1 MLTEREMLDDERRAL
16 EADLRPGAL
25 DWAGVIERSILRRAA
40 RERLEEIDAEMVA
53 LRPARALRRNRTAR
67 A

>member
-25 DWAGVIERSILRRAA
+25 DWAGILERSILRRAA
-40 RERLEEIDAEMVA
+40 RERLEEIDAEMLA
-53 LRPARALRRNRTAR
+53 LRPARALRRNRAAR